1 MSLTIIGFCIC
12 SVLLYASETWAVEV
26 DDIHRLVR
34 NDNAMVRWICSAKL
48 FEKIPMSDLRICMG
62 ISSIED
68 AIRYNRLRWFGH
80 LQRMD
85 EEKWLRKILNFEV
98 NGSYPRGRPKKNW
111 FDNIRS
117 DLDKLWLSTSLAQ
130 DRS

>member
-1 MSLTIIGFCIC
+1 
-12 SVLLYASETWAVEV
+12 
-26 DDIHRLVR
+26 
-34 NDNAMVRWICSAKL
+34 MVRWICSAKL

-85 EEKWLRKILNFEV
+85 EEKWPSRHVAESN
-98 NGSYPRGRPKKNW
+98 PHCRGKEG
-111 FDNIRS
+111 
-117 DLDKLWLSTSLAQ
+117 Q
-130 DRS
+130 